1 MERRKPVVK
10 LVSVNDA
17 TSPPADEGRGRS
29 VAEEEDAAASKLQA
43 AARGRQARRQRKRD
57 ADSKA
62 QSPNR
67 AICSPREAIHSHT
80 DLRSPTARLLQQVR
94 P

>member
-17 TSPPADEGRGRS
+17 TSPADEDSGRS
-29 VAEEEDAAASKLQA
+29 AAEEEDAAASKLQA
-43 AARGRQARRQRKRD
+43 AARGRQARRQRKHD

-67 AICSPREAIHSHT
+67 AICSLRDAIHSHT
-80 DLRSPTARLLQQVR
+80 DPCCPTVRLLQQVR